1 MVTPVEQLIKDTA
14 NLEPGDIHAGDY
26 IRKPEAETDEAPS
39 VPGSMITDLKS
50 AGYTTLYDTETRESS
65 LVNNNM
71 LATQLKVKRIDGS
84 LVFTRVQPAEGP
96 WRGNILC
103 FLHEDQ
109 PERAKY
115 AAMGFSACRKS
126 SLPNRFQAANHA
138 RNKHRYEWKAV
149 EDERAAS
156 ERREDRQVQRE
167 LLRSVTPA
175 RAVTVATESEPLIVP
190 ESPIVVVE
198 DPIEQPL
205 AVKSGQCGKCDWKSD
220 AKRSASRKMS
230 LKRHIGSAHKE

>member
-149 EDERAAS
+149 EDEREAR

-175 RAVTVATESEPLIVP
+175 QAVPVAEPPLVSDKVIQDEPLTNLP
-190 ESPIVVVE
+190 AP
-198 DPIEQPL
+198 
-205 AVKSGQCGKCDWKSD
+205 AVKSGQCDQCGWKSD
-220 AKRSASRKMS
+220 AKRSSSRKMS
-230 LKRHIGSAHKE
+230 LRRHIGSAHKE